1 MNEDK
6 NKVKDQQK
14 VIKALLAQCKK
25 LEQENERLKE
35 KIRSFYGT

>member
-6 NKVKDQQK
+6 QKIKDQQK
-14 VIKALLAQCKK
+14 VIKALLSQNKK